1 MYGFSLAKREKA
13 LKFAAA
19 IFSLILEFMRK
30 HLFLL
35 LFALS
40 FSMGANAS
48 HKIPFVTGIVDDIPI
63 GHGHGKSPMR
73 PPVVYIEDYTLSFVA
88 DHPEVYTEKITVK

>member
-1 MYGFSLAKREKA
+1 LYGFSLAKREKA

-19 IFSLILEFMRK
+19 IFNLILEFMRK

-40 FSMGANAS
+40 LSMGANAWVRV
-48 HKIPFVTGIVDDIPI
+48 PLTTNYEDCMPI

>member
-1 MYGFSLAKREKA
+1 MAFLWLKEKRH
-13 LKFAAA
+13 LNLQPQLNN
-19 IFSLILEFMRK
+19 LILEFMRK

-40 FSMGANAS
+40 LSMSANAWVRV
-48 HKIPFVTGIVDDIPI
+48 PLTTNYEDCMPI
-63 GHGHGKSPMR
+63 GHGYGKSPMR
-73 PPVVYIEDYTLSFVA
+73 PPVIYIEDYTLSFVA